1 MMTTKVFQRVLAT
14 FLVVAAIFLAN
25 GLNNVANAAVVQLY
39 DGNVNDF
46 LNDIKEM
53 NDFIK
58 NHSDELIKRIKNYNE
73 IKNLDLTIRGTHYFT
88 GTDGFRYCESYFGDS
103 DKNRLIFQV
112 NDNGAVSSAW
122 IIVPVNT
129 LSGEWNEKGGE
140 TAGGFL
146 GSVISVSG
154 LSDDEYFNLLN
165 QLKTWFNNLKTG
177 QQRHKIF
184 SVWCTKSKR
193 YIDVE
198 VFTDKS
204 YDFLNYH
211 IYAHI

>member
-1 MMTTKVFQRVLAT
+1 MMTTNVFQRVLAT

-25 GLNNVANAAVVQLY
+25 GLNNVANAARVQIY

-58 NHSDELIKRIKNYNE
+58 NHSDELRKRIKNYNE
-73 IKNLDLTIRGTHYFT
+73 IENLDLTIRGTHYFT
-88 GTDGFRYCESYFGDS
+88 GTNGFRYCESYFGDS
-103 DKNRLIFQV
+103 DKNRLVFKV
-112 NDNGAVSSAW
+112 NNDGAVSSAW

-129 LSGEWNEKGGE
+129 LSGEWNKKGGE

-146 GSVISVSG
+146 GSIISVSG
-154 LSDDEYFNLLN
+154 LSDDEYFNIFN
-165 QLKTWFNNLKTG
+165 QAQTFFYNLKTG
-177 QQRHKIF
+177 QQLHKTF

-193 YIDVE
+193 YIDVR
-198 VFTDKS
+198 VFSDHSDYT
-204 YDFLNYH
+204 LNYH
-211 IYAHI
+211 IYAHT